1 MPMEYNYISIEGTI
15 GAGKTTLA
23 ELLSEHYGADLI
35 LEQFEDNAFLPKFY
49 EDPERYAFPVELSFL
64 AERYQQIKRRNIGP
78 NLFNQLAVADYFLSK
93 SLIFAGTN
101 LKDDEFRLFRE
112 LFDIMF
118 QAIPK
123 PDLLV
128 YLYAPVER
136 LQENIKM
143 RGRTY
148 EQDIEADYLEQI
160 QNQYLEFLR
169 KHADGMRILILD
181 TSDADFKKS
190 KSDFDSIVSL
200 IEQSRPKGIHHQKV

>member
-1 MPMEYNYISIEGTI
+1 MEYNYISIEGTI

-23 ELLSEHYGADLI
+23 EMLAAHYGANLI

-64 AERYQQIKRRNIGP
+64 AERYQQIKRRDVGP
-78 NLFNQLAVADYFLSK
+78 NLFNQLAIGDYFLSK

-101 LKDDEFRLFRE
+101 LKADEYRLFRE

-118 QAIPK
+118 QSIPK

-128 YLYAPVER
+128 YLYAPVEK
-136 LQENIKM
+136 LQNNIKM
-143 RGRTY
+143 RGRSY
-148 EQDIEADYLEQI
+148 EQDIESDYLDQI

-169 KHADGMRILILD
+169 KHSEGMKILVLD
-181 TSDADFKKS
+181 TSDADFKLFKE
-190 KSDFDSIVSL
+190 DFNTIVSL
-200 IEQSRPKGIHHQKV
+200 IEQPLENGIHHHKV

>member
-1 MPMEYNYISIEGTI
+1 MEYNYISIEGTI

-23 ELLSEHYGADLI
+23 KMLSDYYGADLI

-64 AERYQQIKRRNIGP
+64 AERYQQIKRRNVGP
-78 NLFNQLAVADYFLSK
+78 NLFNQLAIGDYFLSK

-101 LKDDEFRLFRE
+101 LKADEFRLFRE

-118 QAIPK
+118 QSIPK

-128 YLYAPVER
+128 YLYAPVEK

-148 EQDIEADYLEQI
+148 EQDIESDYLEQI

-169 KHADGMRILILD
+169 KHADSMKILVID
-181 TSDADFKKS
+181 TSDADFLQ
-190 KSDFDSIVSL
+190 SDADFKSIVSL
-200 IEQSRPKGIHHQKV
+200 VEESREKGIHHLKI

>member
-1 MPMEYNYISIEGTI
+1 MEYNYISIEGTI